1 MLLTSRTVRAARPR
15 ERRYVLA
22 DEHGMSLHVMPRGSK
37 WWRFR
42 YRFQHAERMI
52 SLGVYP
58 GVNLAT
64 ARLLHADARGLLA
77 RDIDP
82 GADRKERRAA
92 SAHTFEVVARQWLK
106 LLQPRVAKGQ
116 LAADTVKDATRILE
130 RDIFPALGTRSIWS
144 ALYRRLT
151 ASLHAP
157 YICPAVSPRE
167 TLNPSELDLA
177 AARQRAAFASRS
189 GSPHRCVP
197 HPGGL
202 SPPGWH
208 RAIRLSPP

>member
-1 MLLTSRTVRAARPR
+1 
-15 ERRYVLA
+15 
-22 DEHGMSLHVMPRGSK
+22 MPRGSK

-82 GADRKERRAA
+82 SADRKERRAA
-92 SAHTFEVVARQWLK
+92 SAHTFEVIARQWLK

-130 RDIFPALGTRSIWS
+130 RDIFPALGTRAISDIK
-144 ALYRRLT
+144 AHELLMVLKQIELKGLRYTARR
-151 ASLHAP
+151 AKQRCSRVFRHA
-157 YICPAVSPRE
+157 IGRNVSM
-167 TLNPSELDLA
+167 TLRHLVS
-177 AARQRAAFASRS
+177 
-189 GSPHRCVP
+189 
-197 HPGGL
+197 
-202 SPPGWH
+202 
-208 RAIRLSPP
+208 